1 MVLDEDFGEV
11 SNHGAV
17 GVNLAAINRQLCQSG
32 GKLEV
37 SSAST
42 LGGSCFLLTL
52 PLAMVVVEGMVVR
65 VGEVQYVIPISIIQR
80 IVREAN
86 DKIMQVSADSGR
98 QMLRLD
104 VNDVL
109 PIQFLSGGINYVV
122 NQRQIDLA
130 DSALR
135 HLFVV
140 VANRQ
145 YRTAIAVDELVGQ
158 QQVLIRPL
166 QGFLSGMKGVNGCA
180 LLASGDVGMLLDM
193 NDLCGFIDAG

>member
-1 MVLDEDFGEV
+1 MV
-11 SNHGAV
+11 
-17 GVNLAAINRQLCQSG
+17 ILC
-32 GKLEV
+32 LIIHLH
-37 SSAST
+37 T
-42 LGGSCFLLTL
+42 L
-52 PLAMVVVEGMVVR
+52 
-65 VGEVQYVIPISIIQR
+65 
-80 IVREAN
+80 
-86 DKIMQVSADSGR
+86 
-98 QMLRLD
+98 
-104 VNDVL
+104 
-109 PIQFLSGGINYVV
+109 QFLHTILHFHLNGVSV
-122 NQRQIDLA
+122 QLLAQIDLA